1 MSRWL
6 TKYWYYLRSVWTLL
20 TGLESRFLVIR
31 IFTGLAGPGVKTIRV
46 RRGDVSFKVR
56 GKMDVWSIKETFLDR
71 FYERYGFVI
80 QPGWTVLDVGGGIGE
95 FGLFAA
101 HAEPGTQ
108 VFAFEPFPESFALMR
123 ENARL
128 NDVANVHLFEMAL
141 GAESGASMLD
151 LSSGEP
157 LRFQSQAPA
166 DSATTRQIKVTASSL
181 RDALTLIGVVD
192 VDLIK
197 IDCEG
202 AEYDILFS
210 ADRTV
215 LDRIHRIVMEFHDGV
230 TVYAHTDLVR
240 FLEEAGYVVDTFPNP
255 VHSSLGYLRATRERQ
270 ES

>member
-6 TKYWYYLRSVWTLL
+6 TKYWYYLRSVWAML
-20 TGLESRFLVIR
+20 TGLESRLLVIR
-31 IFTGLAGPGVKTIRV
+31 IFTGLAGPGVGTIRV
-46 RRGDVSFKVR
+46 RRDDVHFRVR

-95 FGLFAA
+95 FGLLAA
-101 HAEPGTQ
+101 HTGPGTQ
-108 VFAFEPFPESFALMR
+108 VYAFEPFPESFALMQ
-123 ENARL
+123 ENVRL
-128 NDVANVHLFEMAL
+128 NDAANVHLLEIAL
-141 GAESGASMLD
+141 GAESGTAMLD

-157 LRFQSQAPA
+157 LQFQSQAPA
-166 DSATTRQIKVTASSL
+166 DSTTSRQIKVTMSSL
-181 RDALTLIGVVD
+181 HDALTQIDVVD

-202 AEYDILFS
+202 AEYDILFN

-215 LDRIHRIVMEFHDGV
+215 LERIHRIVMEFHDGV
-230 TVYAHTDLVR
+230 TDYAHTDLVR
-240 FLEEAGYVVDTFPNP
+240 FLEEAGYVVETFPNP
-255 VHSSLGYLRATRERQ
+255 VHANLGYLRAIRAPQ